1 MVNRLLKTI
10 YITSCVACKRLN
22 AKQGFGEDFYRYQRN
37 YQKSRRNTH
46 GRWRRRKSYSY
57 PRNIT

>member
-1 MVNRLLKTI
+1 MANRLLKTI
-10 YITSCVACKRLN
+10 FLHFMCRVQASECER
-22 AKQGFGEDFYRYQRN
+22 GFGEDFYLYQRN